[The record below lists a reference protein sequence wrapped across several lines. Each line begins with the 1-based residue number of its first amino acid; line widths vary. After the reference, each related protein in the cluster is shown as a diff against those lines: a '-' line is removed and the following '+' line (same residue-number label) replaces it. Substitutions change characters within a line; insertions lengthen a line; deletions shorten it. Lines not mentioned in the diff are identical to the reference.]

1 MSEDRAGPVAYIL
14 KRYPRLSETFILNE
28 ICAMERL
35 GSELH
40 IFSLLQPEPPP
51 HHPMVADVRASVTHT
66 PASWA
71 AKLPAIARAH
81 ARALAASPR
90 GYLRA
95 VLLALRLTAVSGH
108 PISVTKHFLRAGFFA
123 AAARRLGIRHIHAHF
138 ANAPTAVAR
147 LMSLMSGL
155 PFSFTTHA
163 KDLYLTPPDAIVERT
178 AAARFVVTCT
188 GHNVAYLRGILP
200 AASADKVS
208 LVYHGVDFDRFRF
221 RLPPG
226 AAARGGEPPTI
237 LSVGRLVPKKGLDD
251 LIAACALLRERGVAF
266 RCRIVGAGPLRENLQ
281 ADIAARGLGDAVELV
296 GSMTHARLIERFEA
310 ADVFALASRVTD
322 DGDRDGIPNVVAEA
336 MAIGVP
342 VVASAVSGIPEVV
355 VHEDTGLLV
364 PPRDP
369 AALADAIERLL
380 GDLALARR
388 LARAARAR
396 LEGCFDCWQTATQLQ
411 DLLGEAEHG
420 RRAPLRCD
428 APVPDAPVLAEQGA

>member
-1 MSEDRAGPVAYIL
+1 MTDDQTGPVAYIL

-51 HHPMVADVRASVTHT
+51 HHPMVAAVRASVTHL

-71 AKLPAIARAH
+71 AKVPAVIRAH

-90 GYLRA
+90 GYGRA
-95 VLLALRLTAVSGH
+95 ILLAARLAAVNGH
-108 PISVTKHFLRAGFFA
+108 PIATWKHFLRAGFFA
-123 AAARRLGIRHIHAHF
+123 AAARQLGIRHIHAHF
-138 ANAPTAVAR
+138 ANAPTSVAR

-163 KDLYLTPPDAIVERT
+163 KDLYLTPPNAIADRT
-178 AAARFVVTCT
+178 AEARFIVTCT

-200 AASADKVS
+200 AESAGKVN
-208 LVYHGVDFDRFRF
+208 LIYHGVDFDRFRF

-226 AAARGGEPPTI
+226 VQASAPPTI

-251 LIAACALLRERGVAF
+251 LIAACALLRERGIAF
-266 RCRIVGAGPLRENLQ
+266 RCSIVGAGPLRENLQ
-281 ADIAARGLGDAVELV
+281 ADIAARRLDDAVELV
-296 GSMTHARLIERFEA
+296 GSMTHAKLIERFEA

-355 VHEDTGLLV
+355 VHEETGLLV
-364 PPRDP
+364 PSRDP
-369 AALADAIERLL
+369 AALADAIARLL
-380 GDLALARR
+380 GDLALTRR

-396 LEGCFDCWQTATQLQ
+396 LEGCFDCWQTAAQLQ
-411 DLLGEAEHG
+411 DLVRHG
-420 RRAPLRCD
+420 VRTPLRCD
-428 APVPDAPVLAEQGA
+428 PVGDPAMDAPVLTEQAA